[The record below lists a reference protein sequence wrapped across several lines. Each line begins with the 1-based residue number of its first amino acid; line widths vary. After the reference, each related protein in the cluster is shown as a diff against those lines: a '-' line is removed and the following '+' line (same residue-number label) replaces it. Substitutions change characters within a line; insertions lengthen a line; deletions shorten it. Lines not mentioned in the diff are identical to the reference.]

1 MRGFVAQY
9 YWVVRSVLRD
19 KPQLRKCLT
28 RCRHCRILFFT
39 HPRNAGR
46 DDLGCPFGCRQAHR
60 KQSTKQ
66 RSLEFYSSDAGKI
79 KKKYL
84 NERRSQRHHLAES
97 ASTEN
102 RFGAPE
108 DHVAPEIVRHLQM
121 VISFIEACRVAWQ
134 QILELV
140 TEILRQHSIVIG
152 GKLFYDA
159 RCGQKTPP

>member
-1 MRGFVAQY
+1 MVAQY
-9 YWVVRSVLRD
+9 YWAVRSVLMD

-28 RCRHCRILFFT
+28 RCKHCQIRFFT

-46 DDLGCPFGCRQAHR
+46 HDLGCPFGCRQAHR
-60 KQSTKQ
+60 KQSAKQ
-66 RSLEFYSSDAGKI
+66 RSLEFYRSDAGKI

-97 ASTEN
+97 SSTEK
-102 RFGAPE
+102 RFDNSE
-108 DHVAPEIVRHLQM
+108 DHVAAEIVRHLQM

-134 QILELV
+134 QIHELV
-140 TEILRQHSIVIG
+140 TEMLRQRSIVIG